1 MQFPSGSEWTY
12 SLLGNGL
19 QPERKAALGSACNA
33 SQPFAP
39 VEHVPIDLN
48 RKVSK
53 GVELSESMRIDYAHR
68 SGPHA
73 VLTQLYQLVA
83 KSGARGRSPLRDG
96 GRCVAGELS

>member
-1 MQFPSGSEWTY
+1 TIERSTYKARLQESDRPLCGGIGGAGWTHLLQPMQFPSGSEWTY

-53 GVELSESMRIDYAHR
+53 GVELSESMRIDHACR
-68 SGPHA
+68 SGPH
-73 VLTQLYQLVA
+73 
-83 KSGARGRSPLRDG
+83 
-96 GRCVAGELS
+96 